1 MTFADFK
8 TVIESLPGL
17 YLEDLKEESR
27 LIEDL
32 GVDEEECEYIF
43 DMLERMLGFCFS
55 EDDAFYRFAGH
66 KPLNELVELANANN
80 DSVFD

>member
-55 EDDAFYRFAGH
+55 EDALQGINH
-66 KPLNELVELANANN
+66 
-80 DSVFD
+80 

>member
-1 MTFADFK
+1 MTFEDFK
-8 TVIESLPGL
+8 SVIESLPNICL
-17 YLEDLKEESR
+17 DEINEESR

-32 GVDEEECEYIF
+32 GLDEEECEYRF
-43 DMLERMLGFCFS
+43 DMLERILGFCFS

-66 KPLNELVELANANN
+66 KPMKELVEMANMEH